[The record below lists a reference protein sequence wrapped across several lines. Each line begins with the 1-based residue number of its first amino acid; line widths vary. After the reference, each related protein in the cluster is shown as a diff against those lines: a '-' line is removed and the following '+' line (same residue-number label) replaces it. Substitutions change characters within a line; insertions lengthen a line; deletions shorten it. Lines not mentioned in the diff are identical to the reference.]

1 MQIISLNNLTAN
13 IFWFLTPCP
22 GQEQAVFPADLL
34 ASFGA
39 LGLGYFDFK
48 EAREACE
55 TGRVAG
61 KKQNPNNQREKEAGE
76 AVLLNPALPVP
87 AVQDAMGSDFATSS
101 ERQAKKQTSPGEM
114 QHPPSP
120 SSGSAL
126 AAQSYLFASSSE
138 AKEKEPAA

>member
-1 MQIISLNNLTAN
+1 MESALFLLYMQIISLNNLTAN

-22 GQEQAVFPADLL
+22 GQEQAVFPADPL
-34 ASFGA
+34 ASFRA

-61 KKQNPNNQREKEAGE
+61 KKQNQKPNNQREKKAGK

-87 AVQDAMGSDFATSS
+87 AVQDATGSDFATSS
-101 ERQAKKQTSPGEM
+101 ERQAKK
-114 QHPPSP
+114 
-120 SSGSAL
+120 
-126 AAQSYLFASSSE
+126 
-138 AKEKEPAA
+138 